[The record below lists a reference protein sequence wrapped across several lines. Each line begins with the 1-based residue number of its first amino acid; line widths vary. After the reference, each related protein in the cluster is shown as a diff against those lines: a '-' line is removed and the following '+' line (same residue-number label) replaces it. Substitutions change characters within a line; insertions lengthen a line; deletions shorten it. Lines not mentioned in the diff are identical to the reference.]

1 MHRSR
6 NETAPLLERCS
17 HKLKG
22 SVSHFNAPK
31 AYEAARRLEEMGR
44 NQDLVAAEEATVA
57 LESEICRLQ
66 DDLTRFSKN
75 GAS

>member
-1 MHRSR
+1 M
-6 NETAPLLERCS
+6 
-17 HKLKG
+17 
-22 SVSHFNAPK
+22 SHFNAPK